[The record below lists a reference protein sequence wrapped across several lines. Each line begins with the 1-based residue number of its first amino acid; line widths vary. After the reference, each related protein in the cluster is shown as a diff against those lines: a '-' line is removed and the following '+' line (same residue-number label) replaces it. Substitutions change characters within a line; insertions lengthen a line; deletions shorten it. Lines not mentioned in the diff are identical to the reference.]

1 MRELLHRRCK
11 LAVLCGTECWLKSR
25 SFDDSHPLHAKIGCT
40 AITKATGDSAV
51 MGSGTQ
57 NAVSIKE
64 QRQFT
69 GPTVTSLSGA
79 QCQLARQQEHPG
91 GDVSTLKVS
100 TAELCRQACDQDA
113 RCVSAAFCGGDTC
126 FMKDRTASPAISNPI
141 CDTVISKPELLNN
154 PWLPNDPDV
163 EKIIEAIPGNTK
175 NKHKQGAWE
184 LLKERI
190 RYNARMWSKMGVTF
204 PSQNTT
210 TPLRILLLNSPCV
223 LYGMDWHTGEHL
235 QWGDII
241 YTLVRLGH
249 KVFIPGKYHWKQ
261 WKGDHSQWDM
271 ILTDYGGVF
280 ELWRVKDKLKKVG
293 TPEDVA
299 RFEEQLV
306 AIRCK
311 LRVLDTFGTDAV
323 HNDLD
328 RPKMSKKMP
337 PALGIRLDQYWSYYP
352 KVGPRSTFIGFTTT
366 DHDFGTAAAA
376 AATPAPE
383 RKWRALLWGKSPTY
397 MGLERNTEWLQAISE
412 HIDIVATIE
421 KDALESGDFA
431 DTLPD
436 FIENRGVLEASEY
449 FDLLRSSALLIG
461 VGQPFWG
468 NAPLDALQQGV
479 MTLMPSFNP
488 PLGHCVE
495 CRQHFVGQDLES
507 KAATDI
513 KNKFQYMPNKDAF
526 TSQNPYVEKL
536 GEPDVYLL
544 PLDIHKKNLTTVLL
558 TLKRAHAEFV
568 RRKAAA
574 DPRDVSIAPEHI
586 HIAPCG
592 VYTDM
597 VSCNALHV
605 DVSNGCVWEPND
617 AADNGGLCA
626 VEPAVY
632 TAAHLKDDSSDRSG
646 AVGAASCSSRLP
658 YI

>member
-1 MRELLHRRCK
+1 MRRCK
-11 LAVLCGTECWLKSR
+11 LAVLCGLECWLKRR
-25 SFDDSHPLHAKIGCT
+25 SFADDVPLRPKVGCT
-40 AITKATGDSAV
+40 AVAAPDAAMDSGDVMKALERLNVDATGPAV
-51 MGSGTQ
+51 PLSPSG
-57 NAVSIKE
+57 
-64 QRQFT
+64 
-69 GPTVTSLSGA
+69 
-79 QCQLARQQEHPG
+79 QCTAHAGHEHPG
-91 GDVSTLKVS
+91 GDIETVKVS
-100 TAELCRQACDQDA
+100 SAELCCEACSKDTA
-113 RCVSAAFCGGDTC
+113 CVSAAFCGGDTC
-126 FMKDRTASPAISNPI
+126 FMKDRTAAPA
-141 CDTVISKPELLNN
+141 TVNDQCVAVVAKPELLNN
-154 PWLPNDPDV
+154 PWLPNDSDV

-280 ELWRVKDKLKKVG
+280 ELWRAKDKVMKVG
-293 TPEDVA
+293 DDKQKA
-299 RFEEQLV
+299 
-306 AIRCK
+306 AIQAQIEKLRCK
-311 LRVLDTFGTDAV
+311 LRVLDTFGTDARFNQV
-323 HNDLD
+323 D

-488 PLGHCVE
+488 PLGACE
-495 CRQHFVGQDLES
+495 SCTKSIPLEPADS
-507 KAATDI
+507 KVSTDT
-513 KNKFQYMPNKDAF
+513 KNRFTNMPTRMPF
-526 TSQNPYVEKL
+526 TSQNPYIEHL
-536 GEPDVYLL
+536 GMPDTYML
-544 PLDIHKKNLTTVLL
+544 PLD
-558 TLKRAHAEFV
+558 AH
-568 RRKAAA
+568 
-574 DPRDVSIAPEHI
+574 
-586 HIAPCG
+586 
-592 VYTDM
+592 
-597 VSCNALHV
+597 
-605 DVSNGCVWEPND
+605 VSNKTLVANTLATVKSEWHTRLAD
-617 AADNGGLCA
+617 ALAKGGGPGKEA
-626 VEPAVY
+626 PFP
-632 TAAHLKDDSSDRSG
+632 
-646 AVGAASCSSRLP
+646 SRLP
-658 YI
+658 DIWMPQKFVNRLSTVMQRASYCGSE

>member
-1 MRELLHRRCK
+1 MRRCK
-11 LAVLCGTECWLKSR
+11 LAVLCGLECWLKRR
-25 SFDDSHPLHAKIGCT
+25 SFADDVPLRPKVGCT
-40 AITKATGDSAV
+40 AVAAPDAAMDSGDVMKALERLNVDATGPAV
-51 MGSGTQ
+51 PLSPSG
-57 NAVSIKE
+57 
-64 QRQFT
+64 
-69 GPTVTSLSGA
+69 
-79 QCQLARQQEHPG
+79 QCTAHAGHEHPG
-91 GDVSTLKVS
+91 GDIETVKVS
-100 TAELCRQACDQDA
+100 SAELCCEACSKDTA
-113 RCVSAAFCGGDTC
+113 CVSAAFCGGDTC
-126 FMKDRTASPAISNPI
+126 FMKDRTAAPA
-141 CDTVISKPELLNN
+141 TVNDQCVAVVAKPELLNN
-154 PWLPNDPDV
+154 PWLPNDSDV

-488 PLGHCVE
+488 PLGACE
-495 CRQHFVGQDLES
+495 SCTKSIPLEPADS
-507 KAATDI
+507 KVSTDT
-513 KNKFQYMPNKDAF
+513 KNRFTNMPNRIPF
-526 TSQNPYVEKL
+526 TSQNPYIEHL
-536 GEPDVYLL
+536 GMPDTYML
-544 PLDIHKKNLTTVLL
+544 PLD
-558 TLKRAHAEFV
+558 AH
-568 RRKAAA
+568 
-574 DPRDVSIAPEHI
+574 
-586 HIAPCG
+586 
-592 VYTDM
+592 
-597 VSCNALHV
+597 
-605 DVSNGCVWEPND
+605 VSNKTLVANTLATVKSEWHTRLAD
-617 AADNGGLCA
+617 ALAKGGGPGKEA
-626 VEPAVY
+626 PFP
-632 TAAHLKDDSSDRSG
+632 
-646 AVGAASCSSRLP
+646 SRLP
-658 YI
+658 DIWMPQKFVNRLSTVMQRASYCGSE